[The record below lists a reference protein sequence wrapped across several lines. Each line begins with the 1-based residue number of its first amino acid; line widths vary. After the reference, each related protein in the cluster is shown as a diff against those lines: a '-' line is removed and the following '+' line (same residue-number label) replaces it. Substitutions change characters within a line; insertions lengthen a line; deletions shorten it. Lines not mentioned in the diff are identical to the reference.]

1 MIIAHR
7 GGLELHEAEISIVS
21 YAYQRGLQYAVD
33 ARTESHIFE
42 TYGSFEVDNVINLN
56 RLKTDEAYYIADGS
70 LYVKVFIRPISFQR
84 IAPQKSDELYTAG

>member
-7 GGLELHEAEISIVS
+7 GGLELHEAEMSIVS

-33 ARTESHIFE
+33 SLTEPHIFE
-42 TYGSFEVDNVINLN
+42 TYGTFEVENVIDLQK
-56 RLKTDEAYYIADGS
+56 LKTDESYYIADGS

-84 IAPQKSDELYTAG
+84 IPPTNQMN

>member
-21 YAYQRGLQYAVD
+21 YAYQQGLQYAVD
-33 ARTESHIFE
+33 ALTEPHIFE
-42 TYGSFEVDNVINLN
+42 TYGTFEVENVIDLN
-56 RLKTDEAYYIADGS
+56 KLKADESYYITDGS

-84 IAPQKSDELYTAG
+84 DPCAHVNTF